1 VTLRARL
8 TVAFLSVVIG
18 PVLLGALLVGGA
30 VTAIGD
36 DRSTYRLDLAAG
48 VTTGA
53 VASLCQQLQLTA
65 ELVAGHPGDGRQ
77 ALADDL
83 VARGQVAA
91 VQVRD
96 ADGTVTVTT
105 GRAPAASWADCR
117 EPGSAPGARSATT
130 VTPAPDRGYGTIAA
144 RVPLRDS
151 TGAPAGESWATH
163 TVDDTL
169 LAHLSAIAG
178 VDVTVVTTDTAGP
191 VADTIRDLAPGE
203 TGRTG
208 DGRWVHRLDTTDG
221 QPLPLVLVT
230 PRSDHQELYAALLAA
245 VLITSGLALA
255 AAWWLART
263 TTRPLTELA
272 QAADRVAEGDL
283 TARVPVRTGDEAGQV
298 AAAFNRMT
306 HRTST
311 YVQALT
317 ASRDQL
323 RGHLAVLG
331 DTLSSTHDLH
341 RILQVILQTAV
352 TATGAAGGAV
362 VLLDP
367 QTRTLTGH
375 HIRLGAEGD
384 TVAMTVPLD
393 GSLVGAVATTGE
405 ATRGRLR
412 ADTSVRH
419 ESEPRCQTYVIAP
432 ISVPVSTP
440 APPAPPASAGAAVGA
455 AAAGAAGVVSG
466 VPSTVR
472 GVLAIYDRAGGDDFD
487 DTDLVTMRTF
497 AGQAAVAVDNVRIHE
512 EAQRLSLTDP
522 LTGLWNYR
530 YLQDAL
536 RREVERAGRFGRMLT
551 VLALDLDL
559 FKEVNDAYGHPTG
572 DAVLAE
578 VALRIRTEIRE
589 VDSAFRQGGEEFVV
603 LLPETDAR
611 GGVIVAQR
619 LGAAVRG
626 SPIVITQRG
635 TGGRIPVAVTVS
647 IGAAVFPDHGLTP
660 DTLLGAADDALY
672 AAKDAGRDTYRVAVA
687 APETPVSAPTPA
699 RARATSDPDA
709 SGGGAK
715 PPRQSRGR

>member
-8 TVAFLSVVIG
+8 TVAFVAVVIG

-30 VTAIGD
+30 VAAVDD

-48 VTTGA
+48 ATTAA

-65 ELVAGHPGDGRQ
+65 DTVARHPDDSRQ
-77 ALADDL
+77 ALADGL
-83 VARGQVAA
+83 VARGQVSA

-96 ADGTVTVTT
+96 ADGTIIVAT
-105 GRAPAASWADCR
+105 GRTPPAPWTDCR
-117 EPGSAPGARSATT
+117 HAGSAPGAAGP
-130 VTPAPDRGYGTIAA
+130 VAGAPVAGTPTQSRGYGTIAA
-144 RVPLRDS
+144 QVPLPGS
-151 TGAPAGESWATH
+151 TGVPAGESWAAR
-163 TVDDTL
+163 TVDDAF
-169 LAHLSAIAG
+169 LAHLGATTG
-178 VDVTVVTTDTAGP
+178 VDVTVVSPDTTGP
-191 VADTIRDLAPGE
+191 VADTIRELAPGG

-208 DGRWVHRLDTTDG
+208 DGRWVHRLDPTDG
-221 QPLPLVLVT
+221 QPLSLALVA
-230 PRSDHQELYAALLAA
+230 PRSDHRELHAALLAA
-245 VLITSGLALA
+245 VLVTSGLALA

-272 QAADRVAEGDL
+272 LAADRVAEGDL
-283 TARVPVRTGDEAGQV
+283 TARLPVRTADEAGQV

-306 HRTST
+306 HRTSA

-367 QTRTLTGH
+367 QARTLTGH
-375 HIRLGAEGD
+375 HLRLGGDGD
-384 TVAMTVPLD
+384 TTALTVPLD
-393 GSLVGAVATTGE
+393 GSLLGAVATTGE

-419 ESEPRCQTYVIAP
+419 ESEPRCQTYVVAP
-432 ISVPVSTP
+432 ISVPVSATVP
-440 APPAPPASAGAAVGA
+440 HARAGE
-455 AAAGAAGVVSG
+455 AAGVATG

-551 VLALDLDL
+551 VLALDIDL

-619 LGAAVRG
+619 LNAAVRG
-626 SPIVITQRG
+626 SPIVITPRG
-635 TGGRIPVAVTVS
+635 AGGPTPVAITVS
-647 IGAAVFPDHGLTP
+647 IGVAVFPDHGMTP
-660 DTLLGAADDALY
+660 DTLLAAADEALY
-672 AAKDAGRDTYRVAVA
+672 AAKDAGRDTYRLAVPAPA
-687 APETPVSAPTPA
+687 APVSAPTHA
-699 RARATSDPDA
+699 RTPGGGDPDA